1 MQVGR
6 PAAVPVGDGGW
17 SRAQHPGVLAM
28 TRASGGWLLVAVAVG
43 LLTGVLTLAG
53 QAVLPTEANRL
64 ANSGA
69 IWVTVAF
76 ALGWRMPNDTTAA
89 VAGLLA
95 LIGALA
101 GYFVAASFAQA
112 GISTSTVAIWVGVAV
127 LGGPVFG
134 VAGRWRGS
142 VGSQIQAH
150 EMGAGVRRFE
160 RRGQLGGE
168 AEARVVVGVPKHEHK
183 ALAALAA

>member
-17 SRAQHPGVLAM
+17 SRAQRPGVLKM
-28 TRASGGWLLVAVAVG
+28 TRGSGRWLLVAVAVG

-101 GYFVAASFAQA
+101 G
-112 GISTSTVAIWVGVAV
+112 
-127 LGGPVFG
+127 
-134 VAGRWRGS
+134 
-142 VGSQIQAH
+142 
-150 EMGAGVRRFE
+150 
-160 RRGQLGGE
+160 
-168 AEARVVVGVPKHEHK
+168 
-183 ALAALAA
+183 